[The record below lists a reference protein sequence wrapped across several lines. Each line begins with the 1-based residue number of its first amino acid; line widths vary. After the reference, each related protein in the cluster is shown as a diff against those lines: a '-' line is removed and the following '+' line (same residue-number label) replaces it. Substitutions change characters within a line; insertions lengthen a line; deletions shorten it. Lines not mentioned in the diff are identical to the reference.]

1 MNIIDANYKEALE
14 YNSFQTDSLWIRIE
28 DTSGMR
34 TGEIISIRRLK
45 KLNTSFL
52 VYFSQSRNI
61 LLKHFL
67 ERFII
72 YKGNFTVKSNDK
84 EWLSENQKVI

>member
-45 KLNTSFL
+45 KLDTSFL

-72 YKGNFTVKSNDK
+72 YKGNLLVKSNDK